1 LAERANAILSDTE
14 IEHFYKAGLIIPQ
27 GFRLPGFD
35 VARLSA
41 AVDKAVCDNPD
52 TPTDH
57 LYNLHLDGA
66 LPFGNHVNSAFTD
79 LIRNPDFFSVS
90 EIFIHVTEGGVR
102 SRLVK
107 VSASMY
113 QPEADHG
120 QSETY
125 NRVSR

>member
-1 LAERANAILSDTE
+1 MLSDTE
-14 IEHFYKAGLIIPQ
+14 IEHFCKEGLIIPQ
-27 GFRLPGFD
+27 GFRLPGSD

-57 LYNLHLDGA
+57 LYNLHLVGA
-66 LPFGNHVNSAFTD
+66 PPFGNYGNSAFTD
-79 LIRNPDFFSVS
+79 LVRNPDFFSVS
-90 EIFIHVTEGGVR
+90 EIFIRVTEGGVR

-107 VSASMY
+107 ISASMY